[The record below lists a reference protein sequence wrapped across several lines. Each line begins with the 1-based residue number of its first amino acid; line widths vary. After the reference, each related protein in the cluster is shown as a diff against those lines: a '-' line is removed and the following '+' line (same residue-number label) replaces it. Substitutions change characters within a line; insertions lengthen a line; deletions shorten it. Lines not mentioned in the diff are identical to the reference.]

1 MLQIDY
7 LSPFR
12 ELAQVDLSFRS
23 FFFVFNLF
31 FIEVQLRM
39 LSWSTAFRRTLLREW
54 KLSRDHEPF
63 LSGPGMSSWA
73 SSLPTLLTF
82 LFLYIYPFLILHII
96 VQISISPVIILELLI
111 RFLLKLWARSVMVP
125 NSVCVSKISCDY
137 LCPKINVTKYYFKF
151 HAF

>member
-39 LSWSTAFRRTLLREW
+39 LS
-54 KLSRDHEPF
+54 
-63 LSGPGMSSWA
+63 
-73 SSLPTLLTF
+73 
-82 LFLYIYPFLILHII
+82 
-96 VQISISPVIILELLI
+96 
-111 RFLLKLWARSVMVP
+111 
-125 NSVCVSKISCDY
+125 
-137 LCPKINVTKYYFKF
+137 
-151 HAF
+151 